1 MEFGERLKL
10 LRTSHNLTHL
20 QLVRLCDNSFSQSI
34 LSMWENGRM
43 AGSIGPLCL
52 LADIFGVSLDWV
64 LGRCDNPFNEGVL
77 FKLEPS
83 SFPLFVDFDGRK
95 VQLDF
100 VEFPKE
106 YVNSYYRSQNYT
118 FFARA
123 NIVFLL
129 YTLSFEF
136 LDLLSKNKV
145 LFLDDFDKGI
155 KKVVDFYLADD
166 AEENGFRTASCR
178 LKQVLQTGKP
188 IFLYDY

>member
-1 MEFGERLKL
+1 MEFGEKLKV
-10 LRTSHNLTHL
+10 LRKSHNLTHQ
-20 QLVRLCDNSFSQSI
+20 QLSRLCYNSVSQSAI
-34 LSMWENGRM
+34 SSWENGIKG
-43 AGSIGPLCL
+43 GSIGSLCL
-52 LADIFGVSLDWV
+52 LADVFGVTTDWL
-64 LGRCDNPFNEGVL
+64 LGRCDNRFNEGVL
-77 FKLEPS
+77 FRLEPS
-83 SFPLFVDFDGRK
+83 SFPLSVDFDGRK

-145 LFLDDFDKGI
+145 LFLDGFDKGV

-166 AEENGFRTASCR
+166 AEENGFRTAFCR
-178 LKQVLQTGKP
+178 LKQVLRTGQP
-188 IFLYDY
+188 IFLYD

>member
-1 MEFGERLKL
+1 MEFGERLKM

-20 QLVRLCDNSFSQSI
+20 QLVRLCDNSVSQSAI
-34 LSMWENGRM
+34 SSWENGIK
-43 AGSIGPLCL
+43 AGSIGSLCL
-52 LADIFGVSLDWV
+52 LADIFAVSLDWL

-77 FKLEPS
+77 FRLEPS
-83 SFPLFVDFDGRK
+83 SFPLSVDFDGRK

-106 YVNSYYRSQNYT
+106 YVNSYYRCQNYT

-129 YTLSFEF
+129 HALSFEF

-145 LFLDDFDKGI
+145 LFLDDFDKGV
-155 KKVVDFYLADD
+155 KKVVDFYLADN
-166 AEENGFRTASCR
+166 AEENGFRTVLCR